1 MASRARFMLEP
12 YNGTAEAI
20 ASEAD
25 IFIYAVGYEARSS
38 FFVDQCHQLPC
49 SFAAV
54 VYTDNTHVGRYS
66 TNLKKFKSRNHANI
80 GYKIE
85 EISEYL
91 KPLLSEDGAGRTVV
105 VDISC
110 LDRTVMSNIF
120 ICLFSLCHPLDKF
133 YVIYTPNKY
142 TEPEISFPPLKY
154 FGPATPQL
162 SGSVGELHRQRC
174 LIMGLGYEYGSSL
187 NVLEQMEPSVSY
199 LYRPNGFDD
208 RFIESVEKA
217 NFGYD
222 FGERNVHL
230 DDYSLSDTIAVYQDI
245 SAIVLSLKH
254 SMSIMLVPFG
264 PKIFSFACLLVA
276 LENVGDVA
284 FLRYSVSNDETA
296 GLLEASGEM
305 CGVFLTGVDR
315 EFWGRARQR
324 GKSAFQ

>member
-1 MASRARFMLEP
+1 MEARTRFKLEP
-12 YNGTAEAI
+12 YTQTAQSV

-25 IFIYAVGYEARSS
+25 LFIYAVGYEARSS
-38 FFVDQCHQLPC
+38 YFVDQCYQLNCP
-49 SFAAV
+49 FAAV
-54 VYTDNTHVGRYS
+54 VYVDTPHLGRYS
-66 TNLKKFKSRNHANI
+66 SNLEKFKSRNHVNI

-85 EISEYL
+85 EISERL
-91 KPLLSEDGAGRTVV
+91 KLFLADGGSGRTIV

-120 ICLFSLCHPLDKF
+120 ISLFSLCHPLDRF
-133 YVIYTPNKY
+133 YIIYTPNKY
-142 TEPEISFPPLKY
+142 AEPEISFPPLRY
-154 FGPATPQL
+154 FGPAAPQL
-162 SGSVGELHRQRC
+162 SGNVGEIHRQRC

-199 LYRPNGFDD
+199 LYRPNGFDS
-208 RFIESVEKA
+208 RFIRSVEKA
-217 NFGYD
+217 NFGFD

-230 DDYSLSDTIAVYQDI
+230 DDYSLSDTVAVYQDI

-296 GLLEASGEM
+296 NVLEASGEM
-305 CGVFLTGVDR
+305 CGMFMTGIDK
-315 EFWGRARQR
+315 EIWGKARLR
-324 GKSAFQ
+324 GRTVL